1 MDVLR
6 VEMKAASMVVKKVAY
21 KVAWTVEMKVEK
33 MVGMMVENSAGASG
47 LK

>member
-21 KVAWTVEMKVEK
+21 KVAWTAEMK
-33 MVGMMVENSAGASG
+33 VGMMVEEMAGASG